1 MPTRPDAAAKAAMAL
16 YADAPRA
23 DRAHVRGRWWTAPF
37 TAVEKSL
44 PTTGRVLEVGC
55 GHGLFV
61 AYAALTGPQRIVVG
75 VDIDTDKIAVGTR
88 ALAPLGERATVSV
101 GVSGRV
107 PEGPWDAIVI
117 LDVLYLL
124 PSAEQHALIDRCV
137 AALAPGGRLLV
148 KEMDMAAGWKARWNT
163 AQETLA
169 VKVLRITEGHEFDF
183 LPTAN
188 DGAVAARSGPAR
200 DHGPLG
206 PRLPSPACA
215 PARRPGGLTRTPRPA
230 AADDEGP
237 TPCWCG
243 ALVGRA

>member
-1 MPTRPDAAAKAAMAL
+1 M
-16 YADAPRA
+16 
-23 DRAHVRGRWWTAPF
+23 
-37 TAVEKSL
+37 
-44 PTTGRVLEVGC
+44 
-55 GHGLFV
+55 
-61 AYAALTGPQRIVVG
+61 VG

-148 KEMDMAAGWKARWNT
+148 KGDGHGRRLEGAVEHRAGD
-163 AQETLA
+163 LA

-183 LPTAN
+183 VPTATMAQWLRGL
-188 DGAVAARSGPAR
+188 DLRVTTAPWTAATFTRMCS
-200 DHGPLG
+200 
-206 PRLPSPACA
+206 CA
-215 PARRPGGLTRTPRPA
+215 ATG
-230 AADDEGP
+230 
-237 TPCWCG
+237 
-243 ALVGRA
+243 